1 MNVLRCC
8 FFLRVRSELVSPQP
22 LSTEEPLDD
31 GTFRTTSTIVFI
43 ATQFDHQSEYFC
55 KGMNQVLKNRTEA
68 PLLQAVRLE
77 VLYPPAVIM
86 RPLEGVNVSEG
97 QAANVSCQ
105 YNANPPNISEVTW
118 YKDGHVLAVD
128 RRRHDRQL
136 LHHQVALFRI
146 HNASR
151 DDQGAYSCH
160 VRNAFGTGNSS
171 NAIQLDV
178 F

>member
-1 MNVLRCC
+1 MNLTRERLFVDP
-8 FFLRVRSELVSPQP
+8 VSRS
-22 LSTEEPLDD
+22 D
-31 GTFRTTSTIVFI
+31 
-43 ATQFDHQSEYFC
+43 
-55 KGMNQVLKNRTEA
+55 
-68 PLLQAVRLE
+68 
-77 VLYPPAVIM
+77 PPAVIM

-128 RRRHDRQL
+128 RRRHDRPL
-136 LHHQVALFRI
+136 LRHQVALFRI
-146 HNASR
+146 HNVSR

-178 F
+178 FCEYKRHLSTLHYPISLQYSITVACRCYGLQGFVLGICVQ

>member
-1 MNVLRCC
+1 MR
-8 FFLRVRSELVSPQP
+8 
-22 LSTEEPLDD
+22 
-31 GTFRTTSTIVFI
+31 
-43 ATQFDHQSEYFC
+43 
-55 KGMNQVLKNRTEA
+55 
-68 PLLQAVRLE
+68 PLLINPRADLVLPPVRLFAAYAPIC
-77 VLYPPAVIM
+77 LFTFKTTIPRLRISDPPAVIM

-128 RRRHDRQL
+128 RRRHDRPL
-136 LHHQVALFRI
+136 LRHQVALFRI
-146 HNASR
+146 HNVSR

-178 F
+178 FCKYT